1 MATLSNM
8 DAILK
13 DDYKEY
19 WEQFNQTCFIL
30 AQLDPQSDTIQGR
43 RATHAI
49 HTGRSGAVGARR
61 DGVTLPTAARQRHT
75 TVQVPLRYVYGRIE
89 LSLPL
94 INQAS
99 GGSASFVDS
108 MENEMSGIRNDGGRD
123 ICRQAW
129 GTSNGVV
136 AQCGTTSSSTTVQLA
151 TTTTAAQMRH
161 LFVGRRIDIG
171 TVASPTTIADSVSIT
186 AVSTSSKTI
195 TISGSAVTTSS
206 SHYVFIEDAG
216 GASDNTGNV
225 DDGQSEL
232 TGLQTI
238 VDDSGTLHTVNP
250 STYPI
255 WVAQEYGNSGT
266 NRALAETM
274 VTQAIMQNTVE
285 SGETVDV
292 LISNIGVGIVAQQ
305 ILAAYNRNVDTV
317 EFKGGFK
324 GLKWSTP
331 GVGGSGSRDV
341 GWFVD
346 FDCPANSIY
355 GINTGRL
362 RLYQDAPWTW
372 MDNDGAVLSR
382 VQNYPAFE
390 ATLYTSMELACVQR
404 NAHFKITDLTE
415 SSL

>member
-123 ICRQAW
+123 VCRQAW

-151 TTTTAAQMRH
+151 STTTAAQMRH

-250 STYPI
+250 STYQI

-324 GLKWSTP
+324 GIKWSTP

>member
-30 AQLDPQSDTIQGR
+30 AQLAPQSDTIQGR

-123 ICRQAW
+123 VCRQAW

-151 TTTTAAQMRH
+151 STTTAAQMRH

>member
-123 ICRQAW
+123 VCRQAW

-151 TTTTAAQMRH
+151 TTTTAAQMSH

>member
-123 ICRQAW
+123 VCRQAW

-151 TTTTAAQMRH
+151 STTTAAQMRH

-171 TVASPTTIADSVSIT
+171 TVASPTTIADSVSFT

>member
-1 MATLSNM
+1 M
-8 DAILK
+8 
-13 DDYKEY
+13 
-19 WEQFNQTCFIL
+19 
-30 AQLDPQSDTIQGR
+30 
-43 RATHAI
+43 
-49 HTGRSGAVGARR
+49 
-61 DGVTLPTAARQRHT
+61 
-75 TVQVPLRYVYGRIE
+75 
-89 LSLPL
+89 
-94 INQAS
+94 
-99 GGSASFVDS
+99 
-108 MENEMSGIRNDGGRD
+108 
-123 ICRQAW
+123 

-151 TTTTAAQMRH
+151 SSTTAAQLRN

-186 AVSTSSKTI
+186 AVSVSSKTI

>member
-151 TTTTAAQMRH
+151 STTTAAQMRH

>member
-123 ICRQAW
+123 VCRQAW

>member
-123 ICRQAW
+123 VCRQAW

-151 TTTTAAQMRH
+151 STTTAAQMRH

-186 AVSTSSKTI
+186 AVSVSSKTI